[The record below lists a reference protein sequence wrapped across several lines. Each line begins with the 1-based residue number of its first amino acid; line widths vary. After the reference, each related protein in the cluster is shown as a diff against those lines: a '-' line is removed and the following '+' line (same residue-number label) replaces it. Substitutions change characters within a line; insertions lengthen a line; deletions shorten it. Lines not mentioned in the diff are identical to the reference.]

1 MASKDKATAPAAAE
15 TKAAPVERKIPIEKL
30 RRSCVKLFGVTP
42 STFDGAT
49 GGIPEGSKYT
59 VEEMQARIDKWLN
72 TPVSLGQRKEG

>member
-1 MASKDKATAPAAAE
+1 MANK
-15 TKAAPVERKIPIEKL
+15 TKAAPAAPGTEAGRKIPIDKL

-49 GGIPEGSKYT
+49 VGLDGRFT
-59 VEEMQARIDKWLN
+59 VAEMQTHIDKWLN

>member
-1 MASKDKATAPAAAE
+1 MASK
-15 TKAAPVERKIPIEKL
+15 TKAAPPAPKAEEGRKIPIEKL

-49 GGIPEGSKYT
+49 VGLTGKYT
-59 VEEMQARIDKWLN
+59 VEEMQAHIDKWLN